1 MLNGYSFQKFLLFIK
16 TYSWISQSPRK
27 GGILAKPKYT
37 WLKDYTPPLYR
48 QKAVSLEFFLDYEK
62 TILKSEIIFAP
73 NYDKPIDLVLQGENI
88 RLNYLKI
95 DGKDVE
101 LELLTLRKQEL
112 IIPKKF
118 LGSGDFRVEMENVL
132 SPTTNKSLEGL
143 YLSDG
148 IFVTQCE
155 PEGFRKICYSLDR
168 PDVLSTYNVRIHG
181 SYTHLLSNG
190 NPLTISKN
198 FSEWFDPF
206 AKPSYL
212 FALVAGDLIFD
223 EGSFTTAS
231 GKKITLKVFHKKEHI
246 GKAKHAL
253 NCIKKAMAWDQIAY
267 GREYDL
273 DVFNIVAIDDF
284 NAGAMENKGLNIFNS
299 KYILYDENLSTD
311 EDYAHIEAII
321 AHEYFHNWTGNR
333 VTCRDWFQLCLK
345 EGLTVLRE
353 QEYVEDQLEKE
364 VSRIN
369 EIDFLI
375 KHQFKEDA
383 GPLSHAPR
391 PSKYLEI
398 NNFYTATVYEKS
410 AEIIRML
417 RTIIGK
423 DKFLRGMDL
432 FFKSQ
437 DGCASTLEDFQK
449 IIEFVSK
456 QNLDKFFK
464 WFHESGTPKLIVSES
479 YTRKNYKV
487 TFKQEN
493 PSRPGKYSNKVMP
506 ITYNILSSEGR
517 FLQTRKTLVLDKK
530 NSSIELKNQN
540 EKPTFSLLNS
550 FLAPVSVEFKQSID
564 DMFSILEFETDFVSV
579 WMAKKNLDFLVLEKI
594 TSEQSYAESIISR
607 THKILIN
614 KLDRPSLFAKLLEL
628 PSDNEYF
635 YKLLETETPDP
646 KTIQINLRKYRSL
659 YRKYFKNFS
668 ISYFE
673 NFVHQK
679 LYLRSNS
686 GYRERAL
693 ACALIFLN
701 KDTNYLN
708 DFLNV
713 IFYDSNYM
721 SLKTSCLI
729 SYIVKKDQIENIKEF
744 YLKYGKDKVLLNK
757 WFAMQIQY
765 ATPSLALA
773 RLRELTKH
781 KDFNMFNPNSFNAL
795 IGTFAKRNFHAFHQK
810 DGRGYEAIAKW
821 IRKIDPENP
830 QIAASTTKA
839 FEQIKF
845 LPHIYRQK
853 AKAALNTLPDSDSLS
868 PDTSEILYK
877 IKAIL

>member
-1 MLNGYSFQKFLLFIK
+1 MLNGYSFRKYLLFIK
-16 TYSWISQSPRK
+16 TYSLISQSPHE

-37 WLKDYTPPLYR
+37 WLKNYTPPIYR
-48 QKAVSLEFFLDYEK
+48 QKAVSLEFFLDCEK
-62 TILKSEIIFAP
+62 TTLKSQIIFAP
-73 NYDKPIDLVLQGENI
+73 NYDKPTDLVLQGENI
-88 RLNYLKI
+88 LLNYLKI
-95 DGKDVE
+95 DDLKIE
-101 LELLTLRKQEL
+101 LERLTFRKQEL

-118 LGSGDFRVEMENVL
+118 LRSGDFQVEMENVL

-168 PDVLSTYNVRIHG
+168 PDVLSTYNVKIHG
-181 SYTHLLSNG
+181 SYAHLLSNG
-190 NPLTISKN
+190 NPVTVTKN
-198 FSEWFDPF
+198 YAEWYDPF

-223 EGSFTTAS
+223 EGSFTTSS
-231 GKKITLKVFHKKEHI
+231 GRVVTLKVFHKKEHI

-273 DVFNIVAIDDF
+273 DVFNIVAVDDF

-311 EDYAHIEAII
+311 EDYAQIEAII

-369 EIDFLI
+369 QIDFLI
-375 KHQFKEDA
+375 KYQFKEDA

-410 AEIIRML
+410 AEIVRML
-417 RTIIGK
+417 KTIVGE
-423 DKFLRGMDL
+423 DKFLKGMGL
-432 FFKSQ
+432 FFKNQ
-437 DGCASTLEDFQK
+437 DGRASTLEDFQK
-449 IIEFVSK
+449 TFEFVLK
-456 QNLDKFFK
+456 ENLDKFFK
-464 WFHESGTPKLIVSES
+464 WFHEPGTPKLTISETYS
-479 YTRKNYKV
+479 GENYKV
-487 TFKQEN
+487 TFRQET
-493 PSRPGKYSNKVMP
+493 PMRPGKYSNKVIP
-506 ITYNILSSEGR
+506 ITYNILSGEGR
-517 FLQTRKTLVLDKK
+517 FLQTKKTLLLDKK
-530 NSSIELKNQN
+530 NSSIELQSQN

-564 DMFSILEFETDFVSV
+564 DIFSILQFETDFTSV

-594 TSEQSYAESIISR
+594 ASEQSDAEGIISR

-614 KLDRPSLFAKLLEL
+614 KLDRPSLLAKLLEL

-646 KTIQINLRKYRSL
+646 KTIQINLRKYGKL
-659 YRKYFKNFS
+659 YRKYFKVFS

-673 NFVHQK
+673 NFIHQK

-686 GYRERAL
+686 VYQERAL

-701 KDTNYLN
+701 KGTNFLD
-708 DFLNV
+708 DFLDI
-713 IFYDSNYM
+713 IFCDSNYM

-744 YLKYGKDKVLLNK
+744 YLKYGKDKALLNK
-757 WFAMQIQY
+757 WFSMQIQY
-765 ATPSLALA
+765 ATPSSALA

-781 KDFNMFNPNSFNAL
+781 RDFNMFNPNSFNAL

-810 DGRGYEAIAKW
+810 DGRGYKAIAEW
-821 IRKIDPENP
+821 IRKMDPENP

-845 LPHIYRQK
+845 LPHIYREK
-853 AKAALNTLPDSDSLS
+853 AKAALNTLPDRDSLS
-868 PDTSEILYK
+868 RDTSEILHK
-877 IKAIL
+877 IKAFL